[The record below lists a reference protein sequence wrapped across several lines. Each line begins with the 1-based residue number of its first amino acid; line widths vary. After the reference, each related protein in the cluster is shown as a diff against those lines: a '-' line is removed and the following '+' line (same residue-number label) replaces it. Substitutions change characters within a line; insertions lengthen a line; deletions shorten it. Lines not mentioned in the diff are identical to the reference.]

1 MITRLPVAAGSWKG
15 NQMAKRYFW
24 LKLRE
29 GWFRDKRIKK
39 LRTIAGGDTYTIIYL
54 KMQLLSLKDEGKLYF
69 EGVEDD
75 FASEIALEIEEEPD
89 DVKITIN
96 YLMSKGLLEVM
107 NEDEYLLTEVPSS
120 IGKETADAERK
131 RRNRQIKS
139 DNVRTL
145 SANVQNCPIDI
156 EIDIDTDIEQEKES
170 DTELKKEK
178 ELHSGSPPETEEE
191 PFITL
196 TLNDK
201 SEYPFFRKDID
212 EYKELYP
219 AVDVEQ
225 QFRTMKGWCKDNPT
239 KRKTK
244 RGIRKFV
251 NSWLAREQD
260 KFHPSN
266 GRSYRGGRI
275 ENRVTEV
282 DGWQL

>member
-1 MITRLPVAAGSWKG
+1 
-15 NQMAKRYFW
+15 MAKRYFW

-107 NEDEYLLTEVPSS
+107 NADEYLLTEVPSS

-131 RRNRQIKS
+131 RRNRQIKT

-156 EIDIDTDIEQEKES
+156 EIDKDIEQEKES

-178 ELHSGSPPETEEE
+178 ELYSDSSPNPEEE

-266 GRSYRGGRI
+266 DRSYVEGRI

>member
-1 MITRLPVAAGSWKG
+1 MIIRLPVAAGSWKG

-107 NEDEYLLTEVPSS
+107 NADEYLLTEVPSS
-120 IGKETADAERK
+120 IGKETADAERM
-131 RRNRQIKS
+131 R
-139 DNVRTL
+139 L
-145 SANVQNCPIDI
+145 SRKKKTNCEQCSNIVQNCYTEI
-156 EIDIDTDIEQEKES
+156 EIDKDIDTEKES

-178 ELHSGSPPETEEE
+178 ELHSDSPPDPEEE